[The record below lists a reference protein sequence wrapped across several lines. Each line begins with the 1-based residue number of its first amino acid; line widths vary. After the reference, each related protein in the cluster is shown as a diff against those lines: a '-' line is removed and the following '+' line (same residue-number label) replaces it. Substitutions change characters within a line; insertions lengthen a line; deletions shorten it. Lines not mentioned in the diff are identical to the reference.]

1 VSLSDALL
9 TANAAATWLMCGAI
23 WFVQL
28 VHYPLFRAY
37 DRSAFAATMLA
48 HQAATQRVVFPAMV
62 VELVTALALLAWP
75 PLGVA
80 AWVPWLGA
88 ALVGVWGF
96 ATVLVMVPLHERLA
110 RDGFDE
116 ARHRRLVRWNWVR
129 TAAWSARGVGCAA
142 VLAARHT
149 GSG

>member
-1 VSLSDALL
+1 MSLPDALL
-9 TANAAATWLMCGAI
+9 LANAAATWVMCGVI

-28 VHYPLFRAY
+28 VHYPLFRDY
-37 DRSAFAATMLA
+37 DRAAFRAAMLA
-48 HQAATQRVVFPAMV
+48 HQAATQKVVFPAMMT
-62 VELVTALALLAWP
+62 ELVTALALLAWP
-75 PLGVA
+75 PLGIA
-80 AWVPWLGA
+80 AWVPWVGA

-129 TAAWSARGVGCAA
+129 TAAWSVRGVGCAA
-142 VLAARHT
+142 ALAARQP
-149 GSG
+149 